1 MEFWSKSNQ
10 ESEAIEQDSEKV
22 SIKVSIKVSMQGGT
36 SDNSELQ
43 AGGKQIPQAHKI
55 QGLLQNKKTS
65 CHEKQ
70 NVQEIKKWAVQNSNL

>member
-1 MEFWSKSNQ
+1 MAPIFPGITPVQ
-10 ESEAIEQDSEKV
+10 VEA
-22 SIKVSIKVSMQGGT
+22 

-43 AGGKQIPQAHKI
+43 AGGEPVPQVPEI

-65 CHEKQ
+65 CHGKQ